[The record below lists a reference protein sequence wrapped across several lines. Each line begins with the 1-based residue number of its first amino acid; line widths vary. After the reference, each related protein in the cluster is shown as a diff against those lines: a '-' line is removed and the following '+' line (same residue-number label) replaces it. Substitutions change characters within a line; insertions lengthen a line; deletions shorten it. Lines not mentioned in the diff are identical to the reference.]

1 MPLVPDDDMI
11 ETLASDGADDPFD
24 ITVLPGRSRCRWYIV
39 DSHRFYSIPVEPAVG
54 AVSITDN
61 IARHLVPGERFG
73 NLPCRPFSGR
83 TCSNFEMDQLAAIVT
98 ENDEYIEDS
107 KGQRRNDQEI
117 DRGRAVEV
125 IEEERL
131 PCLIRIRPSLR
142 HVPRYRRLADVEA
155 QLQQLS
161 MNPRRA
167 PQRVLSAHL
176 PNKNPDLFRYLW
188 PATSFTAGHLFYGTS
203 TANKDESL
211 LRCQRTRVLGWTMR
225 INPAAFGHSLSI
237 SLKKSRSV
245 LVTWT
250 RLGAR
255 RLRIS
260 T

>member
-11 ETLASDGADDPFD
+11 ETLASNGADDPFD
-24 ITVLPGRSRCRWYIV
+24 ITILPGRLRCRWYIV

-61 IARHLVPGERFG
+61 IARHLVPVERFG

-131 PCLIRIRPSLR
+131 PCLIRIRPCLCSVRSGNLAS
-142 HVPRYRRLADVEA
+142 PR
-155 QLQQLS
+155 
-161 MNPRRA
+161 
-167 PQRVLSAHL
+167 
-176 PNKNPDLFRYLW
+176 
-188 PATSFTAGHLFYGTS
+188 AGVYPG
-203 TANKDESL
+203 A
-211 LRCQRTRVLGWTMR
+211 G
-225 INPAAFGHSLSI
+225 
-237 SLKKSRSV
+237 RSV
-245 LVTWT
+245 ILVIHESVQTNMENQYAE
-250 RLGAR
+250 RPG
-255 RLRIS
+255 
-260 T
+260 

>member
-117 DRGRAVEV
+117 DRGRAVEG
-125 IEEERL
+125 
-131 PCLIRIRPSLR
+131 
-142 HVPRYRRLADVEA
+142 D
-155 QLQQLS
+155 
-161 MNPRRA
+161 
-167 PQRVLSAHL
+167 
-176 PNKNPDLFRYLW
+176 
-188 PATSFTAGHLFYGTS
+188 
-203 TANKDESL
+203 
-211 LRCQRTRVLGWTMR
+211 
-225 INPAAFGHSLSI
+225 
-237 SLKKSRSV
+237 
-245 LVTWT
+245 
-250 RLGAR
+250 
-255 RLRIS
+255 
-260 T
+260 